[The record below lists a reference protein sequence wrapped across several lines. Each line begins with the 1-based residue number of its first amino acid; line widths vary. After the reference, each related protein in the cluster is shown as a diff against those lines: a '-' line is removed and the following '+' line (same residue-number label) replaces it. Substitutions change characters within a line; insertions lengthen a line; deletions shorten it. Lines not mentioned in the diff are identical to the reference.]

1 MNRVRSRKGAPGIVE
16 VAIRAGVSPATVSRF
31 YNSPDKVRAGT
42 RLRIEQS
49 AKDLGYIRDRMA
61 GSMHSR
67 FSGTIGF
74 IVPTLNNAM
83 FAELADTFS
92 RQLGSHERTMLIA
105 CNNYD
110 LDTEIDIVRS
120 LLERR
125 IDGIALIGHD
135 HTDTALHMLSVRDIP
150 VLSLWNYREDAKIP
164 SIGASNTQAAELAA
178 QHLLD
183 LGHKRI
189 AFLFSDTVIND
200 RSRDRKMSA
209 LATMKQQGVA
219 VCSDMI
225 LDCPYNTGIAKT
237 VATSL
242 LQQKQPTAILCGN
255 DVIAHGVLYAAL
267 ALGIKVPE
275 QLSVTGIGDFAN
287 SADMVPSL
295 TTVRLPAKRIGQL
308 AADTIVAMS
317 MARNQLP
324 TTHSKLECNL
334 IVRESTGTVN
344 KTKQLDK
351 QLK

>member
-31 YNSPDKVRAGT
+31 YNSPDKVRPGT
-42 RLRIEQS
+42 RHRIEQS
-49 AKDLGYIRDRMA
+49 ARDLGYIRDRMA

-67 FSGTIGF
+67 FSGTIGL
-74 IVPTLNNAM
+74 IVPTLNNAI
-83 FAELADTFS
+83 FAELADSFS

-110 LDTEIDIVRS
+110 LDSEVDIVRS

-150 VLSLWNYREDAKIP
+150 VLSLWNYRKNAEL
-164 SIGASNTQAAELAA
+164 STIGASNAEAGELATK
-178 QHLLD
+178 HLLD
-183 LGHKRI
+183 LGHEQI
-189 AFLFSDTVIND
+189 AFMCSDTAIND

-209 LATMKQQGVA
+209 LATMKQHDITV
-219 VCSDMI
+219 SDDMI

-237 VATSL
+237 IATAL
-242 LQQKQPTAILCGN
+242 IQQQQPTAIFCGN
-255 DVIAHGVLYAAL
+255 DVIAHGVVYAAL
-267 ALGIKVPE
+267 ALGIKIPE

-324 TTHSKLECNL
+324 TTHSRLDCNL
-334 IVRESTGTVN
+334 IVRESTCAVRAN
-344 KTKQLDK
+344 LIQQQLT
-351 QLK
+351 

>member
-16 VAIRAGVSPATVSRF
+16 VALRAGVSPATVSRF
-31 YNSPDKVRAGT
+31 YNSPDKVRSGT
-42 RLRIEQS
+42 RQRIEQA
-49 AKDLGYIRDRMA
+49 AKDMGYIRDRMA

-67 FSGTIGF
+67 YSGTIGL
-74 IVPTLNNAM
+74 IVPTLNNAI

-92 RQLGSHERTMLIA
+92 RQLSTHERTMLIA

-110 LDTEIDIVRS
+110 LDAEVDIVRS

-150 VLSLWNYREDAKIP
+150 VLSLWNYREDALLP
-164 SIGASNTQAAELAA
+164 SIGASNEQAAELAT
-178 QHLLD
+178 QHLLN
-183 LGHKRI
+183 LGHEKI
-189 AFLFSDTVIND
+189 AFMFSDTAIND
-200 RSRDRKMSA
+200 RSRDRKMGA
-209 LATMKQQGVA
+209 LTTMKDHGIA
-219 VCSDMI
+219 VSDDMI

-237 VATSL
+237 ITTNL
-242 LQQKQPTAILCGN
+242 LQQKRPTAVLCGN

-308 AADTIVAMS
+308 AADNIVAMS

-324 TTHSKLECNL
+324 KTHSKLDCNL
-334 IVRESTGTVN
+334 IVRESTCAVSAN
-344 KTKQLDK
+344 
-351 QLK
+351 

>member
-31 YNSPDKVRAGT
+31 YNSPDKVRIET
-42 RLRIEQS
+42 RQRIEQS

-67 FSGTIGF
+67 FSGTIGL
-74 IVPTLNNAM
+74 IVPTLNNAI

-92 RQLGSHERTMLIA
+92 RQLSAHERTMLIA

-110 LDTEIDIVRS
+110 LDAEVDIVRS

-135 HTDTALHMLSVRDIP
+135 HTETALHMLNVRDIP
-150 VLSLWNYREDAKIP
+150 VLSLWNYRDDAQL
-164 SIGASNTQAAELAA
+164 STIGASNQQAGELAI

-183 LGHKRI
+183 LGHEQI
-189 AFLFSDTVIND
+189 AFMFSDTTIND
-200 RSRDRKMSA
+200 RSRDRKSGA
-209 LATMKQQGVA
+209 LDTMKQHGKTV
-219 VCSDMI
+219 SDAMI
-225 LDCPYNTGIAKT
+225 LDCPYDIGIAKT
-237 VATSL
+237 IATTL

-317 MARNQLP
+317 MARNRLP
-324 TTHSKLECNL
+324 TSHSRLDCKLM
-334 IVRESTGTVN
+334 IRESTSAVGST
-344 KTKQLDK
+344 
-351 QLK
+351 

>member
-1 MNRVRSRKGAPGIVE
+1 ML
-16 VAIRAGVSPATVSRF
+16 AICF
-31 YNSPDKVRAGT
+31 YNSPDKVRSNT
-42 RLRIEQS
+42 RQRIEQS

-67 FSGTIGF
+67 YSGTFGL
-74 IVPTLNNAM
+74 IVPTLNNAI

-92 RQLGSHERTMLIA
+92 KQLSAHERTMLIA

-110 LDTEIDIVRS
+110 LSAEVDIVRS

-135 HTDTALHMLSVRDIP
+135 HTDTALHMLDVRGIP
-150 VLSLWNYREDAKIP
+150 VLSLWNYREEAQLP
-164 SIGASNTQAAELAA
+164 SIGASNTQAAELATE
-178 QHLLD
+178 HLLE
-183 LGHKRI
+183 LGHQHI
-189 AFLFSDTVIND
+189 AFMFSDTQIND
-200 RSRDRKMSA
+200 RSRDRKLGA
-209 LATMKQQGVA
+209 LATMKHHNMRV
-219 VCSDMI
+219 SDDMI

-237 VATSL
+237 IATTL
-242 LQQKQPTAILCGN
+242 LQQKKPTAILCGN

-267 ALGIKVPE
+267 ALGIKVPQ

-317 MARNQLP
+317 LARNQLP
-324 TTHSKLECNL
+324 TTHSKLDCNL
-334 IVRESTGTVN
+334 IVRESTCAIN
-344 KTKQLDK
+344 AS
-351 QLK
+351 